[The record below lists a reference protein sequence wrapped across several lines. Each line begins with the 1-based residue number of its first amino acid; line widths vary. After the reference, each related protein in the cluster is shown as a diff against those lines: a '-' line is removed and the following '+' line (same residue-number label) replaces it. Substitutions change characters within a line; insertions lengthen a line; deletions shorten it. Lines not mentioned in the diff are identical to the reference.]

1 MNSSQINER
10 STLKEDN
17 SFSRLLHLHWHLK
30 IESRI
35 PVGRCVENALKMW
48 VQAPCLQKTHSTV
61 LGKSLNLGS
70 RGGGGREVVFFSSR
84 FPLNM

>member
-70 RGGGGREVVFFSSR
+70 RGAGGWRSYFSLLD
-84 FPLNM
+84 FP